1 MVDFLNSTDYTNIS
15 IDSTI
20 IDIISD
26 TIDNTISDIINI
38 TSNDTINNTIS
49 ESINIYVKKR
59 HKFFSFKG
67 FVILLIDIFMVTGPS
82 LGYLLQALKFKKT
95 KSSKGFSKSICLIIY
110 ISQILRVFF
119 WIGKPFKITLLY
131 QSILIICFQIYLIY
145 LWIKYHNT
153 EPNKNTNN
161 DLKYNDKKDIIEYII
176 DWSDTISPNKIWNWS
191 STIEYYKFM
200 FLIIILLL
208 LICGVVGIHNK
219 ILVNIIGTISVT
231 SEASTLIPQIIV
243 SCQKKNASNLSMSMV
258 ALWFFGDSC
267 KFVYNI
273 IYKTPIQMIASG
285 GLQIFL
291 DFFCLMQIICYK
303 DNNPHYRSTE
313 EANVVTNITLTNMLN
328 TNSKKVQQINQFMN
342 KLEER
347 FSEEIDSNKNS
358 KREEKEN
365 HQDKNDS
372 KKIINKIEVPE
383 KIENSDQVEVLDK
396 NKKSKIE
403 DNSDEEENNNNKNI
417 NILKTEAK
425 ENLKEKEKEKDNDKE
440 INEEE
445 NKDNKVQ

>member
-1 MVDFLNSTDYTNIS
+1 MVENQNSTNIS
-15 IDSTI
+15 
-20 IDIISD
+20 
-26 TIDNTISDIINI
+26 NI
-38 TSNDTINNTIS
+38 LYNYTQNNTSFNIS
-49 ESINIYVKKR
+49 IPVKKR
-59 HKFFSFKG
+59 YHFFTFKD
-67 FVILLIDIFMVTGPS
+67 FVILLIDIFMVIGPS
-82 LGYLLQALKFKKT
+82 LGYFLQSLKFKKT

-110 ISQILRVFF
+110 TSQILRVFF

-153 EPNKNTNN
+153 EPNEKDNIELKNT
-161 DLKYNDKKDIIEYII
+161 DKKDLIEYII

-191 STIEYYKFM
+191 NTIEYYKFM
-200 FLIIILLL
+200 FFMIIVLLI
-208 LICGVVGIHNK
+208 ICGVVGIHNA

-291 DFFCLMQIICYK
+291 DFFSLMQIICYRDK
-303 DNNPHYRSTE
+303 NPHYKNTE
-313 EANVVTNITLTNMLN
+313 EINITISNMIN

-347 FSEEIDSNKNS
+347 FSEEIESNKNS
-358 KREEKEN
+358 KREDNEN
-365 HQDKNDS
+365 HLDKNDS
-372 KKIINKIEVPE
+372 KKIINKVEVPE
-383 KIENSDQVEVLDK
+383 KFENSDKIEVLDK
-396 NKKSKIE
+396 NNNDNIHDTNIE
-403 DNSDEEENNNNKNI
+403 KDEEENNEQKRNDLNKEAIENMKDI
-417 NILKTEAK
+417 EKKDEILDEKK
-425 ENLKEKEKEKDNDKE
+425 EEV
-440 INEEE
+440 NE
-445 NKDNKVQ
+445 